1 MKKCILVWQ
10 IPLVE
15 GEYYN
20 PIMYAIYIRKAKRF
34 VSVLNECFEE
44 KNMNW
49 RCVLD
54 KSACVYSE
62 IFSSQHQ
69 VVFFVP
75 EAKTRQWLYKKEL
88 QATCVKKYYLDYIEY
103 NSRKIDKIIKFLNEF
118 ERKNEDESNGI
129 IK

>member
-62 IFSSQHQ
+62 IFLHNIKWS
-69 VVFFVP
+69 FLFRKP
-75 EAKTRQWLYKKEL
+75 KRGNGYIKKNCKL
-88 QATCVKKYYLDYIEY
+88 RV
-103 NSRKIDKIIKFLNEF
+103 
-118 ERKNEDESNGI
+118 
-129 IK
+129 

>member
-62 IFSSQHQ
+62 IFSSQ
-69 VVFFVP
+69 
-75 EAKTRQWLYKKEL
+75 YKKEL

>member
-10 IPLVE
+10 IPIIE

-20 PIMYAIYIRKAKRF
+20 PIMYAIYIRKAKKF
-34 VSVLNECFEE
+34 VSVLNKYFEE

-49 RCVLD
+49 ICVLD
-54 KSACVYSE
+54 KSACVYND
-62 IFSSQHQ
+62 IFSSQYQ

-88 QATCVKKYYLDYIEY
+88 QAVCVKKYYLDYIEY
-103 NSRKIDKIIKFLNEF
+103 KSRKIDKIIKFLNEF
-118 ERKNEDESNGI
+118 ERSNEDDSNGI